1 MEKKI
6 MSHLEEQKLMKLL
19 EIMERNPK
27 AGIAEG
33 YRRLCNMFDDLEY
46 FYTAV
51 SFGKDSVFMTNMA
64 IMELQRRQWIS
75 GMMHSEDKAQI
86 DKAQELMNR
95 FSAVRK
101 AGFASQREDDIEK
114 FDKWVGMRIGV
125 MSMDYEITF
134 DQTRQLSLRFWK
146 EFATDIKNIIPAGMT
161 IESCEASNK
170 SVKELKCNL
179 DWVSDVPEENPKEL
193 SREEIEKMTFTELE
207 DIYGKALVWG
217 YGCYFSIAWENTGGT
232 DDSRYLSFD
241 PDKRGIWVNEPPI
254 NYDPFHEW
262 CMTNQNMYQDWHGL
276 PAPVQITP
284 GMSDQLLRVE
294 FSKYISSVIPT
305 AMANG
310 WPLKKFS
317 SKTGEY
323 V

>member
-1 MEKKI
+1 MEKKV
-6 MSHLEEQKLMKLL
+6 MSKLEEEKLMELL
-19 EIMERNPK
+19 KIMENNPH
-27 AGIAEG
+27 AGISEG

-75 GMMHSEDKAQI
+75 SMMHSGKRELMDKAE
-86 DKAQELMNR
+86 DLMKR

-101 AGFASQREDDIEK
+101 DGYASHREDDLEK

-146 EFATDIKNIIPAGMT
+146 EFATDINKIIPAGMT
-161 IESCEASNK
+161 FEECEASSK
-170 SVKELKCNL
+170 TVKELKCNL
-179 DWVSDVPEENPKEL
+179 QWVSDVPEENPKEL
-193 SREEIEKMTFTELE
+193 SREEIEKMTFVELE
-207 DIYGKALVWG
+207 DIYGKVLVWG

-241 PDKRGIWVNEPPI
+241 PDKKDIWVNTPPI
-254 NYDPFHEW
+254 QYDPFHEW
-262 CMTNQNMYQDWHGL
+262 CMTNENMYNDWHGL

-294 FSKYISSVIPT
+294 FSKYISAVIPA
-305 AMANG
+305 AMNAGWPAKSYANG
-310 WPLKKFS
+310 
-317 SKTGEY
+317 TY
-323 V
+323 N